1 MFYKNYMERR
11 MDCDR
16 QLQKKKKTQKRQTLN
31 HVLFKLWGRGVSNS
45 EGISKNM
52 EGSVIKLIKNKIER
66 KNDQSKMHF
75 FPWQIG
81 ICRELYKV
89 I

>member
-16 QLQKKKKTQKRQTLN
+16 QLQKTTKKDRHKTMWFSN
-31 HVLFKLWGRGVSNS
+31 CEARGMSNS

-52 EGSVIKLIKNKIER
+52 EASIIKN
-66 KNDQSKMHF
+66 N
-75 FPWQIG
+75 
-81 ICRELYKV
+81 
-89 I
+89 